1 MVPMKDKKRINDAF
15 YNRLDELYDKMNV
28 SVNEKFMMQ
37 FKTKLERFVNG
48 ESPEIALKKEA
59 DYLKKQIDEVN
70 DRMKTYD
77 NNLGFFKTSSK
88 GVNPFLKEIE
98 DKIAAEKLKISDF
111 TEKRK
116 MVIAELNKLKPVEMA
131 DGK

>member
-1 MVPMKDKKRINDAF
+1 M
-15 YNRLDELYDKMNV
+15 
-28 SVNEKFMMQ
+28 
-37 FKTKLERFVNG
+37 
-48 ESPEIALKKEA
+48 KKEA

-77 NNLGFFKTSSK
+77 NNLGFFKSSSK

-98 DKIAAEKLKISDF
+98 DKIAVEKQKIADF

-116 MVIAELNKLKPVEMA
+116 LVIAEMNKLKPAEIESN
-131 DGK
+131 

>member
-1 MVPMKDKKRINDAF
+1 
-15 YNRLDELYDKMNV
+15 
-28 SVNEKFMMQ
+28 MMQ

-116 MVIAELNKLKPVEMA
+116 LVIAELNKLKPLEMA
-131 DGK
+131 VGK